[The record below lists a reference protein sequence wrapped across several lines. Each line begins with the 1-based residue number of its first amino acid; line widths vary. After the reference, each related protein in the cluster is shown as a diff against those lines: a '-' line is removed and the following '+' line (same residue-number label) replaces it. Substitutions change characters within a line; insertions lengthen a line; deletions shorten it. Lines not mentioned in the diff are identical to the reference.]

1 MSADALHTTP
11 LTDQHTA
18 DELARL
24 RDRVA
29 HLEAQ
34 VERLYRLSRH
44 HFLRISNG
52 EDELGPFREGES

>member
-11 LTDQHTA
+11 PTDQHTA
-18 DELARL
+18 DEVARY
-24 RDRVA
+24 RVA